1 MRVRRLKTLAADLGA
16 AEESAPTMQVTLH
29 DPTTIFTLRH
39 SPSWVLL
46 SMSAGAVNAGGFLA
60 CRRFVSHV
68 TGTATMISINA
79 HLQTLAVD
87 LGLLMG
93 SFILG
98 AATSVLALQGRT
110 HKGQEP
116 WHHVPLIA
124 VSAIL
129 ALAAALGMAGV
140 FGAFGGRVQ
149 STADLLLLA
158 MLSFSMGLQNASV
171 ATLTGFMVRTTHLTG
186 PASDLGVY
194 LGTAA
199 VSVGAHR
206 GLALRAAGLRA
217 LKIVA
222 FIGGASIMVPMASA
236 LGFGAFLFPAVTVL
250 VATALSFVP
259 AWWSSLEGAQREPSE
274 A

>member
-1 MRVRRLKTLAADLGA
+1 
-16 AEESAPTMQVTLH
+16 MQVALH
-29 DPTTIFTLRH
+29 DPTTLFTLRH

-79 HLQTLAVD
+79 HFHTLAID

-93 SFILG
+93 SFVLG
-98 AATSVLALQGRT
+98 AAVSVLALQGRT

-116 WHHVPLIA
+116 WHHAPLLA
-124 VSAIL
+124 VSAML
-129 ALAAALGMAGV
+129 AVAAVCGMAG
-140 FGAFGGRVQ
+140 AFGEFGGNVQ
-149 STADLLLLA
+149 SAADLVLLA
-158 MLSFSMGLQNASV
+158 MLSFAMGLQNASV

-199 VSVGAHR
+199 VTVGTNR
-206 GLALRAAGLRA
+206 GVALRAAGLRA
-217 LKIVA
+217 LKIAA
-222 FIGGASIMVPMASA
+222 FIGGAAIMVPAA
-236 LGFGAFLFPAVTVL
+236 RQWEFGAFFFPAATVL
-250 VATALSFVP
+250 LATALSFVP
-259 AWWSSLEGAQREPSE
+259 AWWSSLEGARREPSE